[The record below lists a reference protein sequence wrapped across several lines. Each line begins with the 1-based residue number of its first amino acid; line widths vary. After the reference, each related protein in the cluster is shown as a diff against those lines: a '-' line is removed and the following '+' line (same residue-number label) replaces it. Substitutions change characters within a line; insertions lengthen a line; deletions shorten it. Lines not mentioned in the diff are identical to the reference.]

1 MENNT
6 IIRIK
11 EEDYTFV
18 KDYRELAKYREEL
31 NLLTEVTYGFSF
43 EEWYRQGF
51 WGDRYRPYSLF
62 QNGKIVANV
71 SVNTMEFQVQGE
83 TRRCLQ
89 LGTVMTD
96 MAYRGRGL
104 SKALMNIVLEEYG
117 KEYELIYLYAN
128 DTVLDFYPR
137 FGFKREEEYVY
148 VGYAEVDVSRYQFRK
163 LDLKEAKNKELLL
176 QMLHRAKPCYEY
188 AMLDNPGLIMFYLNS
203 FLSENIYYCEELTL
217 VAVAEYEENT
227 LKLMDVF
234 CNHEFNLKEVI
245 NSLAIM
251 PGMKVILG
259 FTPLDTTGFE
269 VFPLRE
275 EGTTFFT
282 RGENILK
289 QGRFPELSH
298 A

>member
-1 MENNT
+1 MESNT

-11 EEDYTFV
+11 DEDYTFK
-18 KDYRELAKYREEL
+18 KDFRDIAKDREGF
-31 NLLTEVTYGFSF
+31 NLLTKATYGFDF
-43 EEWYRQGF
+43 EEWYQQGF

-62 QNGKIVANV
+62 HNSNIVANI
-71 SVNTMEFQVQGE
+71 SVNAMEFQVQGE
-83 TRRCLQ
+83 TRRCIQ

-96 MAYRGRGL
+96 MAYRGKGL
-104 SKALMNIVLEEYG
+104 SKALMNIVLEEYE

-137 FGFKREEEYVY
+137 FGFQREEEFVH
-148 VGYAEVDVSRYQFRK
+148 VGYADADGSRYQFRK
-163 LDLKEAKNKELLL
+163 PDLREAKDKELLL
-176 QMLHRAKPCYEY
+176 QIIRQAKPCCEY

-203 FLSENIYYCEELTL
+203 FLSENIYYCEELSL

-227 LKLMDVF
+227 LRLMDVF
-234 CNHEFNLKEVI
+234 CKKEYNLKEVV
-245 NSLAIM
+245 NSLVTV
-251 PGMKVILG
+251 PGMKIVLG

-269 VFPLRE
+269 AIPLRD

-282 RGENILK
+282 KGKNILK